1 MRASLFLF
9 SFQHLVYLSVC
20 LQFAVAHA
28 LNHVHLMKAERS
40 TLLEMVSP
48 MSFPGADGVQDDM
61 EALGWEE
68 CGVQS
73 IAHLRS
79 EEEARLVADINSIWS
94 GCDGGA
100 PATAAAACT
109 PPVMAFPDPVKRSR
123 SKKKTK
129 RRKLVEVLAATS

>member
-1 MRASLFLF
+1 M
-9 SFQHLVYLSVC
+9 
-20 LQFAVAHA
+20 AHA
-28 LNHVHLMKAERS
+28 LNSVHLMTAERS

-48 MSFPGADGVQDDM
+48 MSFPGADEVQDDM

-100 PATAAAACT
+100 PATAAPCA
-109 PPVMAFPDPVKRSR
+109 PPLTAFPDPVRRSR

-129 RRKLVEVLAATS
+129 RRKLAEVLAATCPDLAK